1 LRSRAANLTEAV
13 LRRTKLELSKT
24 DEELAEMLDIVT
36 DDPERP
42 RWKQIMREQIREQII
57 FDGDHG
63 TYMPDGAA

>member
-1 LRSRAANLTEAV
+1 
-13 LRRTKLELSKT
+13 
-24 DEELAEMLDIVT
+24 MLDIVT